1 MKMNF
6 GTVVISAGLCG
17 LFSFILLAVS
27 IATDY
32 WYIIDVDK
40 GTNSS
45 LEYSSSH
52 SGLWRIYEGKMLN
65 THNLHSV
72 LCQLYCAAAVHIYI
86 LPIFVYIQTHFSLYT
101 DICIDIYIR
110 LNTITFVHG
119 HINLTCSDI

>member
-17 LFSFILLAVS
+17 LLSFILLAVS

-65 THNLHSV
+65 THNLRSV
-72 LCQLYCAAAVHIYI
+72 LCLILLCSFCTHFYSSINVH
-86 LPIFVYIQTHFSLYT
+86 IQTHFSLY
-101 DICIDIYIR
+101 
-110 LNTITFVHG
+110 
-119 HINLTCSDI
+119 SDIHI